1 MSKFDSPVTELL
13 YLLTLDGTAETVGD
27 CPTFGSIHHGLGRV
41 TRAELDANFS
51 RQLNETGITSH
62 DILDGLFWIVD
73 EDDQGFVGATPFSTE
88 QEYRAAMDELED
100 RCAKFYA
107 EPSR

>member
-27 CPTFGSIHHGLGRV
+27 CPTFGSIHHGLGQV

-51 RQLNETGITSH
+51 R
-62 DILDGLFWIVD
+62 
-73 EDDQGFVGATPFSTE
+73 
-88 QEYRAAMDELED
+88 
-100 RCAKFYA
+100 
-107 EPSR
+107 

>member
-13 YLLTLDGTAETVGD
+13 YLLTLDGTAETIGD
-27 CPTFGSIHHGLGRV
+27 CPTFGSIHHGLGKV

-51 RQLNETGITSH
+51 RQLNETGTSSH

-88 QEYRAAMDELED
+88 SEYRSAMDELESRWSEFD
-100 RCAKFYA
+100 A